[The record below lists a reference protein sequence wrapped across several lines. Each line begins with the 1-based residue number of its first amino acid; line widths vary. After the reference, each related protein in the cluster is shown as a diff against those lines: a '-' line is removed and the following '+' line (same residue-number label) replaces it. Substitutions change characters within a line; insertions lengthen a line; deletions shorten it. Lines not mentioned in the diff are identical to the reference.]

1 MKILRI
7 VAAIG
12 SLAAMLAAASLADG
26 AQAADKSSLASPILA
41 KKPKPAPGPIILVLC
56 RPYQT
61 CPP

>member
-1 MKILRI
+1 MIFPRSA
-7 VAAIG
+7 VAIG
-12 SLAAMLAAASLADG
+12 SLVAMLAIAHMADG
-26 AQAADKSSLASPILA
+26 AQAADKTSLASLVLA